1 MGTQV
6 FVVSSLSV
14 FIVMLTNSATFICMP
29 KVVNKKLSNAV
40 IEGVCIIRHVPKNDK
55 WEVDAGLKLGGTKK
69 HRKRF
74 KTKEEAITYGELLKV
89 KLRNQGTSAFRLT
102 TAQQVDAE
110 QALKVLEETK
120 FSTLLEAVE
129 FSKRYAGK
137 NLTDITIAEL
147 VNEFRDM
154 KESERT
160 RDLRGASEAT
170 LHEYK
175 YRHGLLS
182 DHFGDIL
189 VREFTEDNFK
199 PLWASKDYSPNL
211 LSKTKTL
218 FNYAVKKGYIPENPI
233 KLDPPKKKVTNPR
246 VFSDQDWRQLVL
258 TALHTHEYEFSKGYK
273 VELLPY
279 VVLGIW
285 CGLRPTAE
293 IQRLDWKDI
302 HLDDDKPSVYIHPDW
317 KVKHSRWVDIP
328 ECAVNLLKRFQQRSG
343 PVVSPKNLRRRLDY
357 LKEESG
363 VTDSWSPD
371 IMRHTY
377 ASMHYGLH
385 GDKNGIANQ
394 LGHVSQGVLDHYI
407 NNGKR
412 MRERAKEFFSFTAPL
427 PDQIGEADKSA

>member
-1 MGTQV
+1 
-6 FVVSSLSV
+6 
-14 FIVMLTNSATFICMP
+14 MP
-29 KVVNKKLSNAV
+29 KSVLKKCKTVV
-40 IEGVCIIRHVPKNDK
+40 IENVCIIRHIIKNDK
-55 WEVDAGLKLGGTKK
+55 WELDAGLKLGGDKK
-69 HRKRF
+69 YRKRF
-74 KTKEEAITYGELLKV
+74 KSLNDAKVHAEILKV
-89 KLRNQGTSAFRLT
+89 KLQNQGISAFKLSN
-102 TAQQVDAE
+102 AELADAE
-110 QALKVLEETK
+110 QAIKKLHETK
-120 FSTLLEAVE
+120 FRTLSEVVPFALR
-129 FSKRYAGK
+129 SAGK
-137 NLTDITIAEL
+137 NMPDITINEL
-147 VNEFRDM
+147 ADSFMSNKLEEMARN
-154 KESERT
+154 
-160 RDLRGASEAT
+160 LRGASEAT
-170 LHEYK
+170 IKDYK
-175 YRHGLLS
+175 FRHGILTER
-182 DHFGDIL
+182 FGTFL
-189 VREFTEDNFK
+189 VREFTETDFLPLFK
-199 PLWASKDYSPNL
+199 EKNYSPHL

-218 FNYAVKKGYIPENPI
+218 LNFAVKQGYIPENPI

-279 VVLGIW
+279 VTLGIW

-328 ECAVNLLKRFQQRSG
+328 ECAVNLLKRFQQKSG
-343 PVVSPKNLRRRLDY
+343 PIVSLKNLRRRLDY

-412 MRERAKEFFSFTAPL
+412 MRERAKEFFNFNPHDTL
-427 PDQIGEADKSA
+427 